1 MAWYKVQDGDNCT
14 YVLDDKV
21 EDLTAYIMGLWDQQ
35 KRFRMIRDYK
45 GAIKLRGN
53 PQQCRSNQGDSSNE

>member
-1 MAWYKVQDGDNCT
+1 MAWYKVKDGDNCT
-14 YVLDDKV
+14 FVLDDKV

-45 GAIKLRGN
+45 GAIRL
-53 PQQCRSNQGDSSNE
+53 NQGDSSNE